1 MNTDAADDADPTSE
15 VYSKVCTLITR
26 IYNDSHKGMGSDGSG
41 GSVNGELGN
50 KACYMFSKK
59 LQLSPEDVF
68 LDAGSGS
75 GLTVCRIQALANC
88 RASIGVETE
97 VIRHNIAQNFNLRL
111 MTSLSNLDIRVGF
124 DHSNI
129 CTFQTFNGV
138 TKLFMYDAVFVE
150 SDMFSIAKIFN
161 KTSTIEY
168 LIATNGNLFADFG
181 FQVELV
187 EKLGN
192 FMAKG
197 CQMSHSFY
205 LYKSLLHGNSTV
217 NLDTRIESMI
227 NLASNKISRLQLV
240 TNYVKDFHASN
251 KPSRTLNINKKIVDD
266 SPDHK
271 LFLLPCEKYPIINNI
286 RYEQAPLSTSLRSSR
301 SLTLFNEQQSSI
313 VGRKSFGGI
322 SNKLVEKSLIV
333 PSSDGKSDGKVLID
347 LYQNLVGGRT
357 KYYGV
362 VYDIAAKQC
371 LPTEL
376 YTNLFGIFDS
386 DAPIGINHARILRVR
401 KAFVYFRLLLSD
413 IFLY

>member
-1 MNTDAADDADPTSE
+1 MNTDAADDADRSAE
-15 VYSKVCTLITR
+15 VYSKVCTLITG

-129 CTFQTFNGV
+129 CTFQSFNGV

-150 SDMFSIAKIFN
+150 SDMFKISKIFN
-161 KTSTIEY
+161 KTYTIEY
-168 LIATNGNLFADFG
+168 LIATNGNLFDDFG

-187 EKLGN
+187 EKLGI

-205 LYKSLLHGNSTV
+205 LYKSLLHANSTV
-217 NLDTRIESMI
+217 KLDARIESMI
-227 NLASNKISRLQLV
+227 NLASNKVLRLNVV
-240 TNYVKDFHASN
+240 TNYIRQFHASN
-251 KPSRTLNINKKIVDD
+251 KPSRTQNNNKKTVDDD

-271 LFLLPCEKYPIINNI
+271 LFLRLSERAPIINKI
-286 RYEQAPLSTSLRSSR
+286 RYVPILEVLRNSR
-301 SLTLFNEQQSSI
+301 SFILFNEHDSSI
-313 VGRKSFGGI
+313 VGRKSYGAI
-322 SNKLVEKSLIV
+322 SNKLVQKSLIV
-333 PSSDGKSDGKVLID
+333 PSSDGKSDGKILID
-347 LYQNLVGGRT
+347 LYQYCSASKIR
-357 KYYGV
+357 YYGLI
-362 VYDIAAKQC
+362 YDIAAKTC
-371 LPTEL
+371 LPPKL
-376 YTNLFGIFDS
+376 HSDLFGMFDFN
-386 DAPIGINHARILRVR
+386 APIPTGIDYRQILHVR
-401 KAFVYFRLLLSD
+401 K
-413 IFLY
+413 